1 MRDPNS
7 HDLDALLRNAAV
19 VHRAP
24 EDEERIFSD
33 VWSRVQ
39 ACMGDD
45 DGATNSSDAA
55 QRRLNLIGDREI
67 AARRRRRAARL
78 ASVALTIAVAG
89 SGTAAAAAYLSTR
102 TGEDVSVS
110 EREPGGF
117 GEVFDMGGTD
127 RTQVFD
133 EETADIPF
141 APGYEAQ
148 RAWALES
155 FPRETDVRI
164 LESSLRSWI
173 ARDAVCTW
181 ADAWVAAD
189 NVGDVAV
196 RTAAAAT
203 LAEAIA
209 WEDIRAN
216 DHPDAMDDPKTG
228 ERRSYNGWIP
238 PLAEAAQAGD
248 RPAVLDAVAYSAA
261 CSYHVLPVIDVAPD
275 YVYAG
280 TR

>member
-1 MRDPNS
+1 MRDPDS
-7 HDLDALLRNAAV
+7 HDLDLLLRSAATV
-19 VHRAP
+19 QHAP

-39 ACMGDD
+39 ASMSD
-45 DGATNSSDAA
+45 DGATTSSDAVQ
-55 QRRLNLIGDREI
+55 QRRLNLIGDREV

-78 ASVALTIAVAG
+78 ASVALAVAVAG
-89 SGTAAAAAYLSTR
+89 SGTAAAAAFISTR
-102 TGEDVSVS
+102 TGEEVSVS
-110 EREPGGF
+110 ERKPGGF
-117 GEVFDMGGTD
+117 GEVFNMGGTD

-141 APGYEAQ
+141 APEYEAQ
-148 RAWALES
+148 RTWALEF
-155 FPRETDVRI
+155 FPLETDVRI
-164 LESSLRSWI
+164 LESSLRSWM
-173 ARDAVCTW
+173 ARAAVCTW

-189 NVGDVAV
+189 NVGDVAA
-196 RTAAAAT
+196 RTAAATT
-203 LAEAIA
+203 LAEAVA

-216 DHPDAMDDPKTG
+216 DRPDAMDDPKTG

>member
-1 MRDPNS
+1 MRDPGS
-7 HDLDALLRNAAV
+7 SDLDAVLRDAATV
-19 VHRAP
+19 ERTPA
-24 EDEERIFSD
+24 EEERVFAE
-33 VWSRVQ
+33 VWARVQ
-39 ACMGDD
+39 TSIDDEATTPGDD
-45 DGATNSSDAA
+45 LQ
-55 QRRLNLIGDREI
+55 QRRLSLIGDREV

-78 ASVALTIAVAG
+78 ASVALAVAVAG
-89 SGTAAAAAYLSTR
+89 SGTAAAAAAFISTR
-102 TGEDVSVS
+102 TGESVSVA

-117 GEVFDMGGTD
+117 GEVFNMGGAD

-141 APGYEAQ
+141 APGHEAQ
-148 RAWALES
+148 RTWALEF

-164 LESSLRSWI
+164 LESSLRSWM
-173 ARDAVCTW
+173 ARSAVCTW

-189 NVGDVAV
+189 DAGDVAA
-196 RTAAAAT
+196 RTAAATT
-203 LAEAIA
+203 LAEAVA

-216 DHPDAMDDPKTG
+216 DTPDAMISETG
-228 ERRSYNGWIP
+228 ESRSYNGWIP
-238 PLAEAAQAGD
+238 PLAAAAQAGD

-261 CSYHVLPVIDVAPD
+261 CSYHLLPVIDVAPD